1 MGRWGDQAAATGL
14 YTRLVEL
21 HPSQQAELF
30 GAALAGGLML
40 ARRLGR

>member
-1 MGRWGDQAAATGL
+1 MGRWGDQAAATSL

-21 HPSQQAELF
+21 HPARQAALL

-40 ARRLGR
+40 ARRPGR